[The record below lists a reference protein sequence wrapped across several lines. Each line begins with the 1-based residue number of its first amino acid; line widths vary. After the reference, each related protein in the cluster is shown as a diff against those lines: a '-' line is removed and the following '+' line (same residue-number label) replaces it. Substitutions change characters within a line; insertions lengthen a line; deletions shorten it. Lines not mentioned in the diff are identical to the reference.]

1 MTVSLGLLSTY
12 PSTQCGLATYSASLV
27 EALLTAGASVTVVS
41 IVDSPLASQPSEVA
55 HQWVRGQASSARTAA
70 AVLNRQQLVILEHE
84 FGIFGGED
92 GDEVLDILREINVP
106 VITMMHTVL
115 TMPTPR
121 QRRIVNGLL
130 RNSAKVAVMTQAARK
145 RLIDHYDADP
155 MSVVVIPHG
164 APDPQ
169 RFGAR
174 GLMPVFKSQ
183 PIILTWGL
191 LGRGKGIEWAIEA
204 MSMLKGL
211 RPSPKY
217 NIVGQTHPKVVKR
230 EGETYRDHLRSL
242 TSKWNLGG
250 SVAFDGRYLATPDLF
265 HIAAQAD
272 IVLLPY
278 DSKEQVTSGVL
289 VEAVTLGKPVI
300 STGFP
305 HAVELLSSGAGI
317 VVEREDPAGIANAI
331 RRIITEPGLARS
343 MSAEAR
349 RLAPGLL
356 WSAVAAQHRAL
367 ASQTVLEHQ
376 NIAVSA

>member
-27 EALLTAGASVTVVS
+27 EALLAAGESVAVVS
-41 IVDSPLASQPSEVA
+41 IVDEITAPQPPEVA
-55 HQWVRGQASSARTAA
+55 HQWVRGQASGARAAA
-70 AVLNRQQLVILEHE
+70 AVLNRHELVIIEHE
-84 FGIFGGED
+84 FGIYGGDDGED
-92 GDEVLDILREINVP
+92 VLEILRNITVP

-121 QRRIVNGLL
+121 QRHIVLGLL
-130 RNSAKVAVMTQAARK
+130 RDSSKVTVMTQAARK
-145 RLIDHYDADP
+145 RLIDHYGADP
-155 MSVVVIPHG
+155 LDVIVIPHG

-183 PIILTWGL
+183 PMILTWGL
-191 LGRGKGIEWAIEA
+191 LGSGKGIEWGIEA
-204 MSMLKGL
+204 MSLLKNL
-211 RPSPKY
+211 KPAPKY
-217 NIVGQTHPKVVKR
+217 QIVGQTHPKVVQR
-230 EGETYRDHLRSL
+230 EGETYRNHLRSL
-242 TSKWNLGG
+242 TGKWNLGG
-250 SVAFDGRYLATPDLF
+250 SVVFDGRYLATPDLF
-265 HIAAQAD
+265 RIASQAD

-317 VVEREDPAGIANAI
+317 VVEREDPHAIASAI

-343 MSAEAR
+343 MAAEAR

-367 ASQTVLEHQ
+367 ATQTVREHQ
-376 NIAVSA
+376 SIAVSA